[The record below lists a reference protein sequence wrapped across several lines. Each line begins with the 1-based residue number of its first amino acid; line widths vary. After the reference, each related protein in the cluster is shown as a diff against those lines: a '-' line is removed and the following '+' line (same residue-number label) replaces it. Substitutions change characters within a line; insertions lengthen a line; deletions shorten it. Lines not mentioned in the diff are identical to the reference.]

1 MIPRRQLLGLAIVG
15 GAAGAVEATAAA
27 TPSPEL
33 QITDRS
39 VEDIGRAIDSVQRA
53 VQELRTTIS
62 SEAQAARSFGE
73 LRAIREAQ
81 REHLVITGKWPDYI
95 EVGYN
100 VWMSI
105 HDWHIRWQQPMSMG
119 RDTAGRF
126 TLLLMGT
133 ALIMRTDQLPNYI
146 GPAYDNRPQ
155 V

>member
-1 MIPRRQLLGLAIVG
+1 MIQRRQLLGLAMVG
-15 GAAGAVEATAAA
+15 GAAGAVEAAAVI
-27 TPSPEL
+27 PSPEP

-39 VEDIGRAIDSVQRA
+39 VDDLGRAIDSVQRA

-62 SEAQAARSFGE
+62 NEAQAARSFGE
-73 LRAIREAQ
+73 LRVIREAQ

-105 HDWHIRWQQPMSMG
+105 HDWHIRWQQPMSMS

-133 ALIMRTDQLPNYI
+133 ALIMRTTAAELHRAGVRQPSPGLM
-146 GPAYDNRPQ
+146 
-155 V
+155 